1 MNLQNGYKV
10 IYEKIADGNRTF
22 YATKNV
28 ECNPAVDDK
37 IVEAKIGQYKLI
49 YEKDG
54 CFYGSESGIPAEGDY
69 CFSEFDKVFKVAA
82 EHAAVAAVEEDVP
95 ANNEPEVIPEPV
107 VEEPM
112 IEDENDPEVDPK
124 EEE

>member
-54 CFYGSESGIPAEGDY
+54 CFYGSESGIPAEGDH

-82 EHAAVAAVEEDVP
+82 EPAAVAAVEEDVP

-107 VEEPM
+107 VEEPV
-112 IEDENDPEVDPK
+112 IEDENDPEVDP
-124 EEE
+124 EEEE